1 MTIIM
6 KRSLPATTRIITRI
20 TILQILLIIM
30 MKNTMIQVFT
40 LKKMQ
45 SLDPKTN
52 TNILQNSTTSI
63 LNKSIKLP
71 ILIKSKLI
79 TQKKNTLSIV
89 IELKA
94 ANFPNIQPI
103 LILKKDIAT
112 ENTEVANHR
121 GTQAARITEQF
132 SYSCSNLYV

>member
-1 MTIIM
+1 M
-6 KRSLPATTRIITRI
+6 KRSLPATTRSITRI
-20 TILQILLIIM
+20 TILQILIIIM
-30 MKNTMIQVFT
+30 MKNTMILAFT

-63 LNKSIKLP
+63 LNKSIKHP

-112 ENTEVANHR
+112 ETTEVANHR
-121 GTQAARITEQF
+121 GIQAARITEQF
-132 SYSCSNLYV
+132 SYYCSNLYV

>member
-1 MTIIM
+1 
-6 KRSLPATTRIITRI
+6 
-20 TILQILLIIM
+20 

-45 SLDPKTN
+45 SPDPKTN
-52 TNILQNSTTSI
+52 KNILQNSTTSI
-63 LNKSIKLP
+63 LNMSIKLP

-94 ANFPNIQPI
+94 ANLPNIQPI

-112 ENTEVANHR
+112 ETTEVANHR
-121 GTQAARITEQF
+121 GTQAARITEEF
-132 SYSCSNLYV
+132 SYYCSNLYV